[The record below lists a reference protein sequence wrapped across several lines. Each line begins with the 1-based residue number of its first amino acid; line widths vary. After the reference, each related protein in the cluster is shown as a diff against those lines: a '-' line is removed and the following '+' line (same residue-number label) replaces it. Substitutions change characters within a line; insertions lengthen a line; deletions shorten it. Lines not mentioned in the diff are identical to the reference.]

1 MLVINNTKKT
11 IHIPDWSEKEK
22 SPPLDIAVVSIVVSR
37 PTIEP
42 TNINVYL
49 LIEIMLVINNTKKTI
64 HIPDWSEKEKP
75 PPLEIAVVSIVVSRP
90 TIEPTNINVYL
101 LIEITLVI
109 NNTKKTIH
117 IPDWS
122 EKEKSPPLDI
132 AAVSIVVSRPTIEP
146 TNINMR
152 KNININQ

>member
-1 MLVINNTKKT
+1 MLVINNTKKN

-37 PTIEP
+37 PAIEP

-49 LIEIMLVINNTKKTI
+49 LIEIMLVINNTKK
-64 HIPDWSEKEKP
+64 
-75 PPLEIAVVSIVVSRP
+75 
-90 TIEPTNINVYL
+90 N
-101 LIEITLVI
+101 
-109 NNTKKTIH
+109 IH

-132 AAVSIVVSRPTIEP
+132 AVVSIVVSRPAIEP